1 MERTIL
7 HCDLNNFYASAEC
20 VKNPELRGKPLAV
33 GGNEK
38 ERHGIILAKSTEAR
52 EFGIKTGDKIAEA
65 CRKCKDL
72 IVLNPDFDFYLALSR
87 KVRAIYSEYTDM
99 IEPFGIDE
107 AWLDVTGSIRIFGNG
122 ENIANELRERVKR
135 ETGLTISVGVSFCK
149 TFAKLGSDMKK
160 PDAVTVILKE
170 NYKEKIWHLS
180 VGSLLF
186 AGKSTVRLLN
196 KYGIYTIGEFANSPQ
211 GFANEILGKN
221 GNALWSVANGI
232 DDSPVAYYG
241 EKAPIKSIG
250 RGITC
255 IESLKS
261 DEEVF
266 RVIRELSLQVSEKLI
281 SEHLEANSMQLS
293 IKTEDLE
300 VSQYSS
306 HFAFPTDNE
315 REIYEKA
322 AIVFKKNFTWI
333 KNIRSVTVRTFNLY
347 GCKMPH
353 QIELGYDMERRQ
365 RLGSEESAF
374 IKLKE
379 KYGKNAVFLGERLKG
394 TKIPSNK
401 PEYSVLPTA
410 F

>member
-38 ERHGIILAKSTEAR
+38 DRHGIILAKSTEAR

-72 IVLNPDFDFYLALSR
+72 IVLNPDFGFYLTLSR

-107 AWLDVTGSIRIFGNG
+107 AWLDVTGSIRIFGSG
-122 ENIANELRERVKR
+122 ERVANELRERVKR

-149 TFAKLGSDMKK
+149 IFAKLGSDMKK

-170 NYKEKIWHLS
+170 NYKEKIWNLP

-186 AGKSTVRLLN
+186 AGKSTVKLLN
-196 KYGIYTIGEFANSPQ
+196 KYGIYTIGEFANSPPD
-211 GFANEILGKN
+211 FANEILGKN
-221 GNALWSVANGI
+221 GHALWSAANGI
-232 DDSPVAYYG
+232 EDSPVARYG

-281 SEHLEANSMQLS
+281 SEHLEANSLQLS

-300 VSQYSS
+300 ISQYSS
-306 HFAFPTDNE
+306 HFAFPTDNG
-315 REIYEKA
+315 REIYENA
-322 AIVFKKNFTWI
+322 AALFKKNFIWI
-333 KNIRSVTVRTFNLY
+333 KNIRSVTVRTFNLD

-353 QIELGYDMERRQ
+353 QIELGYDMERR
-365 RLGSEESAF
+365 RKLGSEESAF

-379 KYGKNAVFLGERLKG
+379 KYGKNAVFSGERLKG

>member
-38 ERHGIILAKSTEAR
+38 DRHGIILAKSTEAR

-65 CRKCKDL
+65 YRKCKDL
-72 IVLNPDFDFYLALSR
+72 IVLNPDFDFYLTLSR

-107 AWLDVTGSIRIFGNG
+107 AWLDVTGSIRIFGSG
-122 ENIANELRERVKR
+122 ERIANELRERVKR

-149 TFAKLGSDMKK
+149 IFAKLGSDMKK
-160 PDAVTVILKE
+160 PNAVTVILKE
-170 NYKEKIWHLS
+170 NYKEKIWNLP

-186 AGKSTVRLLN
+186 AGKSTVKLLN

-221 GNALWSVANGI
+221 GHALWSAANGI
-232 DDSPVAYYG
+232 DDSPVARYG

-281 SEHLEANSMQLS
+281 SEHLEANSLQLS

-300 VSQYSS
+300 ISQYSS

-315 REIYEKA
+315 REIYENA
-322 AIVFKKNFTWI
+322 AALFKENFIWI

-353 QIELGYDMERRQ
+353 QIELGYDMERR
-365 RLGSEESAF
+365 RKLGSEESAF

-379 KYGKNAVFLGERLKG
+379 KYGKNAVFSGERLKG

>member
-20 VKNPELRGKPLAV
+20 VKNPELRGRPLAV

-38 ERHGIILAKSTEAR
+38 DRHGIILAKSTEAR

-65 CRKCKDL
+65 CRKCKNL
-72 IVLNPDFDFYLALSR
+72 VVLNPDYDFYLTLSR

-107 AWLDVTGSIRIFGNG
+107 AWLDVTGSIRLFGNG
-122 ENIANELRERVKR
+122 EKVANELRERVKR

-149 TFAKLGSDMKK
+149 IFAKLGSDMKK

-170 NYKEKIWHLS
+170 NYKEKIWNLP

-186 AGKSTVRLLN
+186 AGKSTVKILN

-221 GNALWSVANGI
+221 GNALWSAANGI
-232 DDSPVAYYG
+232 DRSPVARYG

-281 SEHLEANSMQLS
+281 SEHLEANSLQLS

-322 AIVFKKNFTWI
+322 ALVFKENFTWI
-333 KNIRSVTVRTFNLY
+333 KNIRAVTVRTFNLY

-353 QIELGYDMERRQ
+353 QIELGYDMERR
-365 RLGSEESAF
+365 RKLGSEESAF

-379 KYGKNAVFLGERLKG
+379 KYGKNVVFSGERLKG

>member
-1 MERTIL
+1 M
-7 HCDLNNFYASAEC
+7 
-20 VKNPELRGKPLAV
+20 
-33 GGNEK
+33 
-38 ERHGIILAKSTEAR
+38 
-52 EFGIKTGDKIAEA
+52 
-65 CRKCKDL
+65 
-72 IVLNPDFDFYLALSR
+72 LSR
-87 KVRAIYSEYTDM
+87 NVRAIYSEYTDM

-107 AWLDVTGSIRIFGNG
+107 AWLDVTGSVRLFGSG
-122 ENIANELRERVKR
+122 EKIANEIRERVKK

-149 TFAKLGSDMKK
+149 IFAKLGSDMKK
-160 PDAVTVILKE
+160 PDAVTVILRK
-170 NYKEKIWHLS
+170 NYKEKIWNLP
-180 VGSLLF
+180 VGALLF
-186 AGKSTVRLLN
+186 AGRSTVKILN
-196 KYGIYTIGEFANSPQ
+196 KYGIYTIGEFANSPPD
-211 GFANEILGKN
+211 FANEILGKN
-221 GNALWSVANGI
+221 GHSLWSAANGI
-232 DDSPVAYYG
+232 DDSPVARYG

-261 DEEVF
+261 NDEVF
-266 RVIRELSLQVSEKLI
+266 RVMRELSLQVSEKLI
-281 SEHLEANSMQLS
+281 SEHLEANSLQLS

-315 REIYEKA
+315 REIYENA
-322 AIVFKKNFTWI
+322 MGLFKKNFTWI

-365 RLGSEESAF
+365 KLGSEESAF

-379 KYGKNAVFLGERLKG
+379 KYGKNAVFSGERLKG